1 MYANYREVSA
11 SEDKSPE
18 DYTTAERRAAI
29 FDRIEQAGHY
39 RALQRTYRDLG
50 EHYGVSHTTIRNDIT
65 AVLEWQ
71 EQNLSPHAEAE
82 LETLKTRAVERLLE
96 QGEPAEAYEL
106 MRKHYEALQD
116 MGERE
121 RPPDK
126 HEVSGP
132 DGGPLQR
139 EIRIGGSAPAGEDT
153 TSSESSDEE

>member
-11 SEDKSPE
+11 PDEREPE

-39 RALQRTYRDLG
+39 RALQRSYRELG
-50 EHYGVSHTTIRNDIT
+50 DHYGVSHTTIRNDIT

-71 EQNLSPHAEAE
+71 KDNLSPHAEAE
-82 LETLKTRAVERLLE
+82 LESLKTRAVEQLLE

-139 EIRIGGSAPAGEDT
+139 EIRIGGSAGGDT
-153 TSSESSDEE
+153 TSSESPDEG